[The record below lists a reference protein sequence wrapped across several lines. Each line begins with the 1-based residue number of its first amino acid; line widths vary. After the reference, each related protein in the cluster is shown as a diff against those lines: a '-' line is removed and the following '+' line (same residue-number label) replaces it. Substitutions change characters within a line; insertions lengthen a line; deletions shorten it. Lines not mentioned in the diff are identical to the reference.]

1 MEENIKVVTEC
12 EYHDIELDKLLPKN
26 KVRWLTEQRARE
38 LIAKNLVKLLE
49 IRKCTYESR
58 PTIRENAT
66 RNFR

>member
-1 MEENIKVVTEC
+1 MEENIKVVTVC
-12 EYHDIELDKLLPKN
+12 EYNDIELDKLLPKN
-26 KVRWLTEQRARE
+26 KVRWLAEQRARE

-58 PTIRENAT
+58 TTNTKNAT